1 MSLALVVPLL
11 ALGQAAQ
18 PACTTIAQCAAL
30 IADLQA
36 QIAALQAGQ
45 GASQTPP
52 LPQATPFIPP
62 PFTPNGCPA
71 PTQNLS
77 FGDSGSGVS
86 NLQQFL
92 KQQGVSIYPEG
103 LVTGFFGPATERAVE
118 RFQVRYVI
126 IPGGTPET
134 TGYGVVG
141 PHTRAKIAEL
151 CGVNSTGLSQT
162 VSSPETTSA
171 ASGQAIEITSVSP
184 ASGPVGTTMEI
195 RGRGFSASNNTLS
208 VLLPTGFTAV
218 VPNIA
223 SLENGTL
230 IRFTIPE
237 TIGGFRVNPSSFY
250 RFGITNVASQNSNV
264 VRFAVTEPGTTST
277 TETTSSIPSSL
288 STKFSIGDRVV
299 TISTLNVRASSA
311 ADAPL
316 LGTVPTGTLGTVVAG
331 PVSSGGYIRWQV
343 RYDNPALTAWS
354 AENWLIK
361 PTAAVTTSST
371 TGNASASGI
380 TTTQATITWPASGSA
395 NSSYA
400 CVWPSAGSYAARQ
413 CYGTRGGNQAGTSGS
428 NTYTNLQPGTAYS
441 YEVKGTV
448 CPTPGGTG
456 CGYDYPIAS
465 GSFTTLAAADTVN
478 TGATSNA
485 DLAAY
490 NVITGG
496 TPLANQS
503 FNLQFV
509 IKNIGA
515 AASVASVGNY
525 KIGNSA
531 AGDFNVP
538 ALAAGATHSLQRTFS
553 LLAGTYIVR
562 LCANAGASGSIAP
575 ESNTANNCIDRA
587 MTVASSTTVMNTGTV
602 SVTSIVP
609 SSGPAGTPAVINGS
623 GFTQTGNTVIVY
635 RPNLTEWKRFTNVES
650 AKSDGT
656 AITFPIPTDIPYD
669 SQTTNRF
676 YFQVVSGNGVASLGT
691 VYAFTVTQGTQTT
704 TVNVVGYVGPV
715 TSSKVYGWACV
726 PGSAAQLPVTVYF
739 NGANPTLSTAN
750 RARTEPGFTTSS
762 GCPDTLH
769 GFEVTPPTLPA
780 GTYTVTATAQNPA
793 TGAAVSLT
801 PLSGQTTLTVAAPV
815 ATLNISSIN
824 PAAPMLG
831 STVTVLGTG
840 FSPAGNSASLFYPI
854 EGTRVVSGIASSN
867 NGTTLQFTL
876 PAGTYDTRNFYLGI
890 TNAGGQTS
898 NTFVFQVTSGGSAVV
913 TPSVSGISPASN
925 TVTAGQPTTFTISG
939 TNFKSDAVIVYS
951 GSSSGTIP
959 PTSVSPGPSSQL
971 QFYASGGLAA
981 GTYSF
986 YVRNVADNQTS
997 NAWSYGINPA
1007 APSLSVIFNSPNPAT
1022 ITSGQSATLS
1032 WTISG
1037 AVSCSISPTVGA
1049 ITPAS
1054 GQVSVSPTTNTLYT
1068 LTCTSSTG
1076 AQTSGSQTVSV
1087 TAPSVAPAAISGI
1100 TPSSAPIGTTVTVNG
1115 SGFSATNNTVRVY
1128 GPDPATFQLVAT
1140 YTGVPS
1146 TNNGTAIQ
1154 LTVPASFSG
1163 PAGVIAVSPPQT
1175 YRITVTNSNQVTSN
1189 LYPFYVTSGGSAAA
1203 NTPATVA
1210 RTSPTLQLASAVV
1223 AVMTIFGEVVLKILG
1238 ISI

>member
-1 MSLALVVPLL
+1 MKKVFLSLVMSLALVVPLL

-45 GASQTPP
+45 GASQTPT

-230 IRFTIPE
+230 IRFTIP
-237 TIGGFRVNPSSFY
+237 
-250 RFGITNVASQNSNV
+250 
-264 VRFAVTEPGTTST
+264 
-277 TETTSSIPSSL
+277 
-288 STKFSIGDRVV
+288 V
-299 TISTLNVRASSA
+299 TI
-311 ADAPL
+311 
-316 LGTVPTGTLGTVVAG
+316 
-331 PVSSGGYIRWQV
+331 GGYIRWQV

-441 YEVKGTV
+441 YELKGTV

-509 IKNIGA
+509 IKNIGT

-575 ESNTANNCIDRA
+575 ESNNANNRIDRA

-623 GFTQTGNTVIVY
+623 GFTQ
-635 RPNLTEWKRFTNVES
+635 
-650 AKSDGT
+650 
-656 AITFPIPTDIPYD
+656 
-669 SQTTNRF
+669 
-676 YFQVVSGNGVASLGT
+676 
-691 VYAFTVTQGTQTT
+691 
-704 TVNVVGYVGPV
+704 
-715 TSSKVYGWACV
+715 
-726 PGSAAQLPVTVYF
+726 
-739 NGANPTLSTAN
+739 
-750 RARTEPGFTTSS
+750 
-762 GCPDTLH
+762 
-769 GFEVTPPTLPA
+769 
-780 GTYTVTATAQNPA
+780 
-793 TGAAVSLT
+793 
-801 PLSGQTTLTVAAPV
+801 
-815 ATLNISSIN
+815 
-824 PAAPMLG
+824 
-831 STVTVLGTG
+831 
-840 FSPAGNSASLFYPI
+840 
-854 EGTRVVSGIASSN
+854 
-867 NGTTLQFTL
+867 
-876 PAGTYDTRNFYLGI
+876 
-890 TNAGGQTS
+890 
-898 NTFVFQVTSGGSAVV
+898 
-913 TPSVSGISPASN
+913 
-925 TVTAGQPTTFTISG
+925 
-939 TNFKSDAVIVYS
+939 
-951 GSSSGTIP
+951 
-959 PTSVSPGPSSQL
+959 
-971 QFYASGGLAA
+971 
-981 GTYSF
+981 
-986 YVRNVADNQTS
+986 
-997 NAWSYGINPA
+997 
-1007 APSLSVIFNSPNPAT
+1007 
-1022 ITSGQSATLS
+1022 
-1032 WTISG
+1032 
-1037 AVSCSISPTVGA
+1037 
-1049 ITPAS
+1049 
-1054 GQVSVSPTTNTLYT
+1054 
-1068 LTCTSSTG
+1068 
-1076 AQTSGSQTVSV
+1076 
-1087 TAPSVAPAAISGI
+1087 
-1100 TPSSAPIGTTVTVNG
+1100 
-1115 SGFSATNNTVRVY
+1115 
-1128 GPDPATFQLVAT
+1128 
-1140 YTGVPS
+1140 
-1146 TNNGTAIQ
+1146 
-1154 LTVPASFSG
+1154 
-1163 PAGVIAVSPPQT
+1163 
-1175 YRITVTNSNQVTSN
+1175 
-1189 LYPFYVTSGGSAAA
+1189 
-1203 NTPATVA
+1203 
-1210 RTSPTLQLASAVV
+1210 
-1223 AVMTIFGEVVLKILG
+1223 
-1238 ISI
+1238 